1 MKNFKRVAVLMG
13 GTSTEREVSL
23 VSGQNVVE
31 ALTSLGRYEVIP
43 IVLDADDLSALPAE
57 KVDACFLAL
66 HGGWGEDG
74 GVQRALD
81 DRHICY
87 TGAGARGCQ
96 MSMDK
101 QITKRTFDDLG
112 VASAY
117 WKMVTMCDADLPADK
132 LPVPLPCVVKTL
144 HGGSSIGVYRVDTYD
159 QWAPA
164 VRQSQDIE
172 IKRTGRT
179 CFSLVESFIPGR
191 EMTVSVLNGKALPVI
206 EICTPNGWY
215 GYEEKYNSDATRYEF
230 PTDDFLP
237 KMQEIAVRVYHAFQC
252 RGLARV
258 DFRVTDKGEM
268 YALEV
273 NTSPGM
279 TSHSLA
285 PKAAAKAGIEFPE
298 LCEQVL
304 QSSAYG
310 S

>member
-43 IVLDADDLSALPAE
+43 VVLDTDDLSALPAE

-74 GVQRALD
+74 GVQGALD
-81 DRHICY
+81 GRNICY
-87 TGAGARGCQ
+87 TGAGERGCQ
-96 MSMDK
+96 MAMDK
-101 QITKRTFDDLG
+101 QTTKQTFDDLG
-112 VASAY
+112 VDTAY
-117 WKMVTMCDADLPADK
+117 WKMVTMADADLPADR

-172 IKRTGRT
+172 TKRTGLA

-215 GYEEKYNSDATRYEF
+215 GYEEKYNSDATRYVF

-237 KMQEIAVRVYHAFQC
+237 KMQEIAVRVYHAFRC

-285 PKAAAKAGIEFPE
+285 PKAAAKAGIGFPE